1 MIKNEGGIEEK
12 SDEVL
17 VEQMLAGKAEA
28 FELLYDRYS
37 TPLFQFFYAK
47 LNDREK
53 AEDFLQN
60 LFMKLLEKGHTF
72 NGKKKFSSWFYTIA
86 HNQCKN
92 EYRNMSR
99 RAVKDDN
106 YDMENLVY
114 PNDFNE
120 AKIDSSIFSS
130 QLNLALNKLSQDH
143 QTSFI
148 LRFKHQ
154 FSIKEISAVLACS
167 EGTTKSR
174 IFYTLKKLSTEL
186 KQFNPYAI

>member
-1 MIKNEGGIEEK
+1 
-12 SDEVL
+12 
-17 VEQMLAGKAEA
+17 
-28 FELLYDRYS
+28 
-37 TPLFQFFYAK
+37 
-47 LNDREK
+47 
-53 AEDFLQN
+53 
-60 LFMKLLEKGHTF
+60 
-72 NGKKKFSSWFYTIA
+72 
-86 HNQCKN
+86 
-92 EYRNMSR
+92 MSR